1 MVYRSEDIRMNEKE
15 LQKDALRVLKETS
28 RTFFI
33 PITFLQKELKM
44 AVATA
49 YLMMRAID
57 EIEDNEHTEITN
69 DIKFHL
75 LNEVCGLLEANTF
88 DEEKYLEL
96 LSPYSEYMPEVTMR
110 LGDWIRLIPNGA
122 DYLIKRSTSEMAY
135 GMAKWAKANW
145 NVMTREDLDDYTY
158 YVAGLVG
165 VMLSDLWEWNA
176 NIKTDRDL
184 AIGFGRGLQAVNIL
198 RNEHED
204 LDERGVS
211 FVPDG
216 WSREQLFNYAEE
228 NLAKADLYIKEINKK
243 TILLFCK
250 LPLALA
256 HKTLKALKE
265 GKEKI
270 SRADVEETVKE
281 VQAE

>member
-1 MVYRSEDIRMNEKE
+1 MNEKE
-15 LQKDALRVLKETS
+15 LQKDAMRVLKETS

-33 PITFLQKELKM
+33 PITFLQKDLKM
-44 AVATA
+44 SVATA

-57 EIEDNEHTEITN
+57 EIEDNEHVEITN
-69 DIKFHL
+69 DIKFNL
-75 LNEVCGLLEANTF
+75 LNEVCSLLEASTF

-96 LSPYSEYMPEVTMR
+96 LAPYEQYMPEVTMR

-122 DYLIKRSTSEMAY
+122 EIIIQKYTSEMAF

-145 NVMTREDLDDYTY
+145 EVKTREDLDEYTY

-165 VMLSDLWEWNA
+165 VMLSDLWEWSA
-176 NIKTDRDL
+176 GITTDKDL

-198 RNEHED
+198 RNQSED
-204 LDERGVS
+204 MIERGVS

-216 WSREQLFNYAEE
+216 WTRDQLFDYADE
-228 NLAKADLYIKEINKK
+228 NLAKADLYIKDINKK
-243 TILLFCK
+243 SILLFCK

-256 HKTLKALKE
+256 HKTLKALKD
-265 GKEKI
+265 GREKMT
-270 SRADVEETVKE
+270 RAEVEQTVKE
-281 VQAE
+281 VQED

>member
-1 MVYRSEDIRMNEKE
+1 MSGKE
-15 LQKDALRVLKETS
+15 LQKDAIRVLKETS

-33 PITFLQKELKM
+33 PITFLQKDLKM

-57 EIEDNEHTEITN
+57 EIEDNEHPEITN
-69 DIKFHL
+69 DVKYQL
-75 LNEVCGLLEANTF
+75 LNEVSGLLESESF
-88 DEEKYLEL
+88 DEERYLEIL
-96 LSPYSEYMPEVTMR
+96 NPFEKYMPEVTMR
-110 LGDWIRLIPNGA
+110 LGDWIKLIPNGA
-122 DYLIKRSTSEMAY
+122 EHLIKRSTSEMAF
-135 GMAKWAKANW
+135 GMAKWAKTDW
-145 NVMTREDLDDYTY
+145 QVKTREDLDEYTY

-176 NIKTDRDL
+176 GIKTDREL

-198 RNEHED
+198 RNQDED
-204 LDERGVS
+204 MIERGVS

-216 WSREQLFNYAEE
+216 WNRAQLFEYAEE
-228 NLAKADLYIKEINKK
+228 NLAKADLYIKDINKK
-243 TILLFCK
+243 SILLFCK

-265 GKEKI
+265 GKEKMT
-270 SRADVEETVKE
+270 RAEVEQTVKE
-281 VQAE
+281 IEAE